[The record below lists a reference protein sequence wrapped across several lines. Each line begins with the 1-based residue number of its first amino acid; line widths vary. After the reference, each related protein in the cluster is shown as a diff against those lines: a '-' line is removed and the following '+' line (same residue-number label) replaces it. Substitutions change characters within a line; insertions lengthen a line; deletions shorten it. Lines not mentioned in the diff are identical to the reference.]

1 MLEES
6 TFSYIALD
14 KSGARIQGQI
24 DARDKEQAREI
35 LKVKELN
42 PLIIEPLTQPTAEQS
57 IA

>member
-6 TFSYIALD
+6 TFSFTALD

-24 DARDKEQAREI
+24 DARDTEQAREI

-42 PLIIEPLTQPTAEQS
+42 PLVIEPFTQQAAEPS